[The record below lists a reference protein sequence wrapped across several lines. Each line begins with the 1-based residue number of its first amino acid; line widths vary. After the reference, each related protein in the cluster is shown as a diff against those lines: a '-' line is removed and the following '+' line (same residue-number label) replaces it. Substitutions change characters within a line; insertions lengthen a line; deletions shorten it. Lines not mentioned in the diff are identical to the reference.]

1 MLDYAQLS
9 AGKFR
14 KNFTRFNL
22 VDSVSDIIDVMEF
35 KAQELGIKLI
45 KQFNFPGY
53 ERDTS
58 NINLN
63 DEFEIDIGFDNLRL

>member
-14 KNFTRFNL
+14 KNYTRFNL
-22 VDSVSDIIDVMEF
+22 VESVCDIIDVMDF
-35 KAQELGIKLI
+35 KAQELGIRLI

-53 ERDTS
+53 EKNTS
-58 NINLN
+58 NI
-63 DEFEIDIGFDNLRL
+63 I